1 MTDPVQV
8 YRPDSE
14 EGRKAAACRNAV
26 EKLAEHVGF
35 PTFMNSL
42 LCVLPGV
49 ALKALL
55 DHVGFN
61 IWMSAVLSTMAKS
74 QAQASH
80 QEFDAYVKKVSD
92 MLWTQHRY
100 DLQLIKPKLVS

>member
-42 LCVLPGV
+42 LCVL
-49 ALKALL
+49 AAYQNKAT
-55 DHVGFN
+55 D
-61 IWMSAVLSTMAKS
+61 
-74 QAQASH
+74 AQFEHFISKIGA
-80 QEFDAYVKKVSD
+80 
-92 MLWTQHRY
+92 
-100 DLQLIKPKLVS
+100 